1 MLLEF
6 KNIVAAYGSI
16 TALKNVTFNVE
27 EGQVVSL
34 IGANGAGKTS
44 TMRTITGLLKP
55 SEGQVFFNG
64 EDVTGLPTHKLVEK
78 GISLVPE
85 GRQIIEGLTV
95 YENLEMGAYQRK
107 DKEGVKEDI
116 DRIYS
121 IFPILK
127 DRKDQLGGQLS
138 GGQQQMLAIGRAL
151 MSKPKLL
158 LLDEPSMGLAPL
170 IVREIFDIVRR
181 INDQGTT
188 VLLVEQNAKK
198 ALEVAHYGYVLETG
212 SMVLEGPAEEVMN
225 NPRVKEAYLGGQ

>member
-64 EDVTGLPTHKLVEK
+64 EDVTGLPAHKLVEK

-107 DKEGVKEDI
+107 DKDGVKEDI

-181 INDQGTT
+181 INEQGTT

>member
-16 TALKNVTFNVE
+16 TALKNVTFSVE

-55 SEGQVFFNG
+55 VEGQVLFNG
-64 EDVTGLPTHKLVEK
+64 EDVTGLSTHQLVTK

-107 DKEGVKEDI
+107 DKDGIREDI

-170 IVREIFDIVRR
+170 IVKEIFDIVRR
-181 INDQGTT
+181 INEQGTT

-212 SMVLEGPAEEVMN
+212 SMVLEGPADEVMN

>member
-6 KNIVAAYGSI
+6 KNIVAAYGNI
-16 TALKNVTFNVE
+16 TALKNISFSVK

-34 IGANGAGKTS
+34 IGANGAGKTT

-55 SEGQVFFNG
+55 LEGQVYFNG
-64 EDVTGLPTHKLVEK
+64 EDITGLPTYQLVSK

-85 GRQIIEGLTV
+85 GRQIIEGLSV

-107 DKEGVKEDI
+107 DKEGIKKDI
-116 DRIYS
+116 NLIYS
-121 IFPILK
+121 IFPILEE
-127 DRKDQLGGQLS
+127 RKDQLGGTLS
-138 GGQQQMLAIGRAL
+138 GGQQQMLAIGRSL

-170 IVREIFDIVRR
+170 VVKEIFEIVKR
-181 INDQGTT
+181 INEQGTT

-198 ALEVAHYGYVLETG
+198 ALEVAQYAYVLETG
-212 SMVLEGPAEEVMN
+212 SMVLKGPAKEVMN

>member
-181 INDQGTT
+181 INEQGTT

>member
-121 IFPILK
+121 IFPILN

>member
-121 IFPILK
+121 IFPILD

>member
-6 KNIVAAYGSI
+6 RNIVAAYGSI
-16 TALKNVTFNVE
+16 TALKNVTFSVE

-64 EDVTGLPTHKLVEK
+64 EDVTGLPAHQLVAK

-107 DKEGVKEDI
+107 DKDGIKEDI
-116 DRIYS
+116 ERIYS

-170 IVREIFDIVRR
+170 IVKEIFDIVRR
-181 INDQGTT
+181 INEQGTT

-212 SMVLEGPAEEVMN
+212 SMVLEGPSTEVMN

>member
-1 MLLEF
+1 
-6 KNIVAAYGSI
+6 
-16 TALKNVTFNVE
+16 
-27 EGQVVSL
+27 
-34 IGANGAGKTS
+34 
-44 TMRTITGLLKP
+44 MRTITGLLKP

-121 IFPILK
+121 IFPILN

>member
-16 TALKNVTFNVE
+16 TALKNVSFNVE

-121 IFPILK
+121 IFPILN

-181 INDQGTT
+181 INEQGTT

>member
-16 TALKNVTFNVE
+16 TALKNVTFSVE

-55 SEGQVFFNG
+55 SEGQIFFNG
-64 EDVTGLPTHKLVEK
+64 EDVTGLPAHQLVAK

-107 DKEGVKEDI
+107 DKEGIKEDI
-116 DRIYS
+116 DRVYS

-138 GGQQQMLAIGRAL
+138 GGQQQMLAIGRSL

-170 IVREIFDIVRR
+170 IVKEIFDIVKR
-181 INDQGTT
+181 INEQGTT

-212 SMVLEGPAEEVMN
+212 SMVLEGPSEEVMN

>member
-64 EDVTGLPTHKLVEK
+64 EDVTGLPAHKLVEK

-121 IFPILK
+121 IFPILN

-181 INDQGTT
+181 INEQGTT

>member
-64 EDVTGLPTHKLVEK
+64 EDVTGLPAHKLVEK

-121 IFPILK
+121 IFPILN

>member
-6 KNIVAAYGSI
+6 KNIVAAYGNI
-16 TALKNVTFNVE
+16 TALKDITFHVE

-55 SEGQVFFNG
+55 LEGQVYFNG
-64 EDVTGLPTHKLVEK
+64 EDITGLPAHQLVSK

-107 DKEGVKEDI
+107 DKDEIREDI

-127 DRKDQLGGQLS
+127 DRKDQLGGTLS
-138 GGQQQMLAIGRAL
+138 GGQQQMLAIGRSL
-151 MSKPKLL
+151 MSQPKLL

-170 IVREIFDIVRR
+170 IVKEIFEIVKR
-181 INDQGTT
+181 INAQGTT

-198 ALEVAHYGYVLETG
+198 ALEVAHYAYVLETG
-212 SMVLEGPAEEVMN
+212 SMVLEGPANEMMN

>member
-6 KNIVAAYGSI
+6 KNIVAAYGNI
-16 TALKNVTFNVE
+16 TALKNISFSVE

-34 IGANGAGKTS
+34 IGANGAGKTT

-55 SEGQVFFNG
+55 LEGQVFFDG
-64 EDVTGLPTHKLVEK
+64 EDITGLPAHKLVEK

-85 GRQIIEGLTV
+85 GRQIIEGLSV

-107 DKEGVKEDI
+107 DKDGVKEDI
-116 DRIYS
+116 NRVYS
-121 IFPILK
+121 IFPILEE
-127 DRKDQLGGQLS
+127 RKDQLGGTLS
-138 GGQQQMLAIGRAL
+138 GGQQQMLAIGRSL

-170 IVREIFDIVRR
+170 IVREIFEIVKR
-181 INDQGTT
+181 INEQGTT

-198 ALEVAHYGYVLETG
+198 ALEVADYAYVLETG
-212 SMVLEGPAEEVMN
+212 SMVLEGAAAEVMS

>member
-64 EDVTGLPTHKLVEK
+64 EDVTGLPAHKLVEK

-107 DKEGVKEDI
+107 DKKGVKEDI

-121 IFPILK
+121 IFPILN

-181 INDQGTT
+181 INEQGTT

>member
-64 EDVTGLPTHKLVEK
+64 EDVTGLPAHKLVEK

-121 IFPILK
+121 VFPILN

>member
-188 VLLVEQNAKK
+188 VLLVEQNANK

>member
-1 MLLEF
+1 MLEL
-6 KNIVAAYGSI
+6 NHVSVHYGMIQAVKDVS
-16 TALKNVTFNVE
+16 F
-27 EGQVVSL
+27 QVDQGAIVSL
-34 IGANGAGKTS
+34 VGANGAGKTS

-64 EDVTGLPTHKLVEK
+64 EDVTVLPTHKLVEK

-107 DKEGVKEDI
+107 DKKGVKEDI

-121 IFPILK
+121 IFPILN

-181 INDQGTT
+181 INEQGTT

>member
-16 TALKNVTFNVE
+16 TALKNVTFSVE

-44 TMRTITGLLKP
+44 TMRTITGLLNP
-55 SEGQVFFNG
+55 SEGQIFFNG
-64 EDVTGLPTHKLVEK
+64 EDVTGLPAHQLVAK

-107 DKEGVKEDI
+107 DKDGIKEDI
-116 DRIYS
+116 DRVYS

-138 GGQQQMLAIGRAL
+138 GGQQQMLAIGRSL

-170 IVREIFDIVRR
+170 IVKEIFDIVKR
-181 INDQGTT
+181 INEQGTT

-212 SMVLEGPAEEVMN
+212 SMVLEGPSEEVMN

>member
-16 TALKNVTFNVE
+16 TALKNVTFSVE

-55 SEGQVFFNG
+55 SEGQIFFNG
-64 EDVTGLPTHKLVEK
+64 EDVTGLPAHQLVAK

-107 DKEGVKEDI
+107 DKKGVKEDI

-121 IFPILK
+121 IFPILN

-181 INDQGTT
+181 INEQGTT

>member
-16 TALKNVTFNVE
+16 TALKNVTFSVE

-55 SEGQVFFNG
+55 SEGQIFFNG
-64 EDVTGLPTHKLVEK
+64 EDVTGLPAHKLVEK

-107 DKEGVKEDI
+107 DKDGVKEDI

>member
-64 EDVTGLPTHKLVEK
+64 EDVTGLPAHKLVEK

-181 INDQGTT
+181 INEQGTT

>member
-64 EDVTGLPTHKLVEK
+64 EDVTGLPAHKLVEK

>member
-121 IFPILK
+121 IFPILN

-181 INDQGTT
+181 INEQGTT

>member
-64 EDVTGLPTHKLVEK
+64 EDVTGLPAHKLVEK

-121 IFPILK
+121 IFPILN

-181 INDQGTT
+181 INKQGTT

>member
-16 TALKNVTFNVE
+16 TALKNVTFSVE

-34 IGANGAGKTS
+34 ICANGAGKTS

-55 SEGQVFFNG
+55 SEGQIFFNG
-64 EDVTGLPTHKLVEK
+64 EDVTGLPAHKLVEK

-107 DKEGVKEDI
+107 DKDGVKEDI

-181 INDQGTT
+181 INEQGTT

>member
-64 EDVTGLPTHKLVEK
+64 EDVTGLPAHKLVEK

-116 DRIYS
+116 VRIYS
-121 IFPILK
+121 IFPILN

-181 INDQGTT
+181 INEQGTT

>member
-64 EDVTGLPTHKLVEK
+64 EDVTGLPAHKLVEK

-107 DKEGVKEDI
+107 YKEGVKEDI

-181 INDQGTT
+181 INEQGTT

>member
-64 EDVTGLPTHKLVEK
+64 EDVTGLPAHKLVEK

-107 DKEGVKEDI
+107 DKEDVKEDI

-121 IFPILK
+121 IFPILN

-181 INDQGTT
+181 INEQGTT

>member
-1 MLLEF
+1 M
-6 KNIVAAYGSI
+6 SI
-16 TALKNVTFNVE
+16 LHI
-27 EGQVVSL
+27 L
-34 IGANGAGKTS
+34 
-44 TMRTITGLLKP
+44 RTITGLLKP

-121 IFPILK
+121 IFPILN

>member
-44 TMRTITGLLKP
+44 TMRTIMGLLKP

-121 IFPILK
+121 IFPILN

>member
-16 TALKNVTFNVE
+16 TALKNVTFSVE

-55 SEGQVFFNG
+55 SEGQIFFNG
-64 EDVTGLPTHKLVEK
+64 EDVTGLPAHQLVAK

-107 DKEGVKEDI
+107 DKDGIKEDI
-116 DRIYS
+116 DRVYS

-138 GGQQQMLAIGRAL
+138 GGQQQMLAIGRSL

-170 IVREIFDIVRR
+170 IVKEIFDIVKR
-181 INDQGTT
+181 INEQGTT

-212 SMVLEGPAEEVMN
+212 SMVLEGPSEEVMN

>member
-64 EDVTGLPTHKLVEK
+64 EDVTGLPAHKLVEK

-121 IFPILK
+121 VFPILN

-181 INDQGTT
+181 INEQGTT

>member
-6 KNIVAAYGSI
+6 KNIVAAYGNI
-16 TALKNVTFNVE
+16 TALKNVTFSVE

-55 SEGQVFFNG
+55 VEGQVYFNG
-64 EDVTGLPTHKLVEK
+64 EDITGLPAHQLVAK

-95 YENLEMGAYQRK
+95 YENLEMGAYQRTDK
-107 DKEGVKEDI
+107 DEIDADI

-121 IFPILK
+121 IFPILN
-127 DRKDQLGGQLS
+127 DRKDQLGGTLS

-151 MSKPKLL
+151 MSRPKLL

-170 IVREIFDIVRR
+170 IVKEIFEIMKR
-181 INDQGTT
+181 INDEGTT
-188 VLLVEQNAKK
+188 VLLVEQNANK
-198 ALEVAHYGYVLETG
+198 ALEAAHYAYVLETG
-212 SMVLEGPAEEVMN
+212 SMVLEGPAEEVMS

>member
-27 EGQVVSL
+27 GGQVVSL

-64 EDVTGLPTHKLVEK
+64 EDVTGLPAHKLVEK

-121 IFPILK
+121 IFPILN

-181 INDQGTT
+181 INEQGTT

>member
-64 EDVTGLPTHKLVEK
+64 EDVTGLPAHKLVEK
-78 GISLVPE
+78 GISSVPE

-107 DKEGVKEDI
+107 DKKGVKEDI

-121 IFPILK
+121 IFPILN

-181 INDQGTT
+181 INEQGTT

>member
-121 IFPILK
+121 IFPILD

-181 INDQGTT
+181 INEQGTT